1 MSEARPAVH
10 AAHAHRAAAADEHT
24 SQVMRMLGQR
34 AHQLRA
40 TARAAEHFS
49 AQGNEVDRNTGSWL
63 MSCAVAMAGDLAGE
77 VDALTRMLKEQPAD
91 VMFKQTVATLRV
103 RAHQVHAAT
112 RAADHFLDGET
123 AEDQDTGSWL
133 VSTAFTLAKQ
143 LAAEVDDGTT
153 PMRRPAVDKATIEAH
168 DPVLARRVAQAI
180 ATPAGRDAA

>member
-1 MSEARPAVH
+1 MPEARPTAQ
-10 AAHAHRAAAADEHT
+10 AARATSDENNA
-24 SQVMRMLGQR
+24 QVMRQLGQR

-49 AQGNEVDRNTGSWL
+49 AQSNEADRNTGSWL

-77 VDALTRMLKEQPAD
+77 VDALTRTLKEQPAD
-91 VMFKQTVATLRV
+91 VMFKQSVATLRV

-123 AEDQDTGSWL
+123 AEDKDTGSWL

-153 PMRRPAVDKATIEAH
+153 PLRRPTVNKASIEPH
-168 DPVLARRVAQAI
+168 DPVLARRVAEAT
-180 ATPAGRDAA
+180 ATPAGRDVA

>member
-1 MSEARPAVH
+1 MLETRPTHQQAARAT
-10 AAHAHRAAAADEHT
+10 ATDDSTA
-24 SQVMRMLGQR
+24 QVMRQLGQR

-49 AQGNEVDRNTGSWL
+49 AQGNEADRNTGSWL

-77 VDALTRMLKEQPAD
+77 VDALARMLKEQPAD
-91 VMFKQTVATLRV
+91 VMFKQTVSLLRI
-103 RAHQVHAAT
+103 RAHQVHAAA
-112 RAADHFLDGET
+112 RAADHFLDGDS

-153 PMRRPAVDKATIEAH
+153 PLRRPAVDKATIEPH
-168 DPVLARRVAQAI
+168 DPVLARRVAQAT
-180 ATPAGRDAA
+180 AVPQARGAA